1 MTSLVSLLIPNFNKA
16 LYLRETLDSILVQ
29 TYANWECIVVDDGST
44 DDSFEILTE
53 YSVRDSRFRVFRRP
67 ASIPKGACSCR
78 NYAFSLA
85 RGEFVNWFDS
95 DDLMNPKFLEI
106 KTNEI
111 VHLPYKSVVVS
122 RIVPFGEDTRGI
134 FVKEQIPQVRCLKV
148 DYLLGIIHYHTAGP
162 IFRKIDLENQ
172 DLFDV
177 RLKVGQEKEFFYR
190 LILNKFEF
198 KVLSEPL
205 VYYRT
210 VPGSILDV
218 HAGKPPA
225 IVNQAHMLFMLRS
238 GIDLLAFDRELV
250 LFYKR
255 KLYLIGKIYLRQR
268 DLKYFWI
275 WLYVS
280 LKLLPKVIFKAA

>member
-1 MTSLVSLLIPNFNKA
+1 MSFVSILIPNFNKA
-16 LYLRETLDSILVQ
+16 PYLRETLDSILSQ
-29 TYANWECIVVDDGST
+29 TYMEWECIVVDDGST
-44 DDSFEILTE
+44 DGSFEILAKYAE
-53 YSVRDSRFRVFRRP
+53 LDERFRVYRRP
-67 ASIPKGACSCR
+67 ASVLKGACSCR

-95 DDLMNPKFLEI
+95 DDVMDPRFLFQKVQQLKFLA
-106 KTNEI
+106 
-111 VHLPYKSVVVS
+111 PRSAVVS
-122 RIVPFGEDTRGI
+122 RLCALNPDSRGVFRSNLI
-134 FVKEQIPQVRCLKV
+134 PEFMDLSKE
-148 DYLLGIIHYHTAGP
+148 YLINDIHFSTPGP
-162 IFRKIDLENQ
+162 MFRRRDLEGMT
-172 DLFDV
+172 LFDR
-177 RLKVGQEKEFFYR
+177 RLRVGQEKEFFYR

-225 IVNQAHMLFMLRS
+225 IVNQAHMLFMLKS

-268 DLKYFWI
+268 ELKYFWI